1 MLHPFS
7 SGRRIRVRGL
17 VQGVGFRP
25 TVWRLAKEYGVSGR
39 VLNDG
44 EGVLIDAWGEDSQ
57 LDYFTQAL
65 MAQPPNLARIDG
77 IEQQALDENPCEG
90 FHIVASQEG
99 AMRTGVVADAATC
112 SDCQKD
118 CLDPHNRRYR
128 YPFTNCTHCGPRLSI
143 IHAIPYDRSRTSM
156 ASFTMCPACQSE
168 YDNPADRRFHAQP
181 NACAVCGPRVWLE
194 PNEQDVTA
202 GDAIER
208 AAVLL
213 QRGYILAIKGIGGFH
228 LACDA
233 THAQAV
239 THLRQ
244 RKRRYAKPF
253 ALMARNIGM
262 VRQHCHV
269 GSVEADVLASVEA
282 PIVLLEKTSANTLA
296 PDVAPEQKLFGFMLP
311 YTPLHHLLL
320 ADLDFPIVMTSAN
333 PSDTPQCIDNEH
345 ARSELKGIA
354 DYWLMHDR
362 DIRNRV
368 DDSVVRVV
376 DHKPR
381 ILRRA
386 RGHTPASMP
395 LPKGFEHAPE
405 VLAYG
410 GELKNTFCLIK
421 NGEAIL
427 SQHMG
432 DLENATVYDDVT
444 HHLDLYQ
451 RLFDHHPTCLAVDA
465 HPEYLS
471 SKLGRS
477 RAETEGLQLVEVQH
491 HHAHMAACLLE
502 HQWPL
507 EGGKVLGIVMD
518 GLGLGEDE
526 NLWGGEFLWA
536 DYNACKR
543 LGHLQP
549 VALLGNHQAM
559 REPWRNTYAQ
569 LVSNFA
575 WEDLRASYPE
585 LELLSFLEQKPLK
598 TLNAMMVKG
607 MNAPLASSCGRLFDA
622 VAAAVGLCR
631 DRVTYEGQAAIALEA
646 LVTREHVMTEED
658 HAYPFCIDSVDDVPV
673 MHSAPMWRSLLND
686 LTQNISAGVIA
697 TRFHL
702 GLGNTLAT
710 MAQQLINAGG
720 TRLTDTVVLSGG
732 AFQNRIL
739 FERVAGQLHTA
750 GFTVLSHSQVPAND
764 GGLALGQ
771 AAIAAAQSLNDEETL
786 CV

>member
-1 MLHPFS
+1 MLDHIL

-25 TVWRLAKEYGVSGR
+25 TVWRLAKEYGVSGQ

-44 EGVLIDAWGEDSQ
+44 EGVLIDAWGIDSQ
-57 LDYFTQAL
+57 LDRFTQAL
-65 MAQPPNLARIDG
+65 MAQPPDLARIDG
-77 IEQQALDENPCEG
+77 IEQQALDENPREG
-90 FHIVASQEG
+90 FHIVESQKS

-112 SDCQKD
+112 SDCKKD

-143 IHAIPYDRSRTSM
+143 IQSVPYDRSHTSM
-156 ASFTMCPACQSE
+156 ASFTMCSACQSE

-181 NACAVCGPRVWLE
+181 NACSVCGPQVWLE
-194 PNEQDVTA
+194 PNENDVTA
-202 GDAIER
+202 KDDIER
-208 AAVLL
+208 AVILL
-213 QRGYILAIKGIGGFH
+213 QRGHILAIKGIGGFH

-253 ALMARNIGM
+253 ALMARDIEM
-262 VRQHCHV
+262 ICRYCHV
-269 GSVEADVLASVEA
+269 DSIEAGLLASVEA
-282 PIVLLEKTSANTLA
+282 PIVLLEKKTVISLA

-320 ADLDFPIVMTSAN
+320 AGLDFPIVMTSAN
-333 PSDTPQCIDNEH
+333 PSDTPQCIDNEQ

-376 DHKPR
+376 NHKPQ

-386 RGHTPASMP
+386 RGHAPASLP
-395 LPKGFEHAPE
+395 LPKGFEHAPD

-432 DLENATVYDDVT
+432 DLENATVYDDFI

-451 RLFDHHPTCLAVDA
+451 RLFDHYPTCLAVDA

-477 RAETEGLQLVEVQH
+477 RAETEGIQLVEVQH
-491 HHAHMAACLLE
+491 HHAHIAACLVE
-502 HQWPL
+502 NQWSL
-507 EGGKVLGIVMD
+507 GGGKVLGIVMD
-518 GLGLGEDE
+518 GLGFSEDG
-526 NLWGGEFLWA
+526 NLWGGEFLLA
-536 DYNACKR
+536 DYYTYKR
-543 LGHLQP
+543 LGNIKP

-569 LVSNFA
+569 LVSSFA
-575 WEDLRASYPE
+575 WEDLRASYSE
-585 LELLSFLEQKPLK
+585 LELLSFLEQKPLQ
-598 TLNAMMVKG
+598 TLDAMIDKG

-631 DRVTYEGQAAIALEA
+631 DRVAYEGQAAIALEA
-646 LVTREHVMTEED
+646 SVTREHLITQED
-658 HAYPFCIDSVDDVPV
+658 HAYPFCIDSVDDVSV
-673 MHSAPMWRSLLND
+673 MNSAPMWRSLLND
-686 LTQNISAGVIA
+686 LTQNMSAGVIA
-697 TRFHL
+697 ARFHL

-710 MAQQLINAGG
+710 MAQQLMNTGG

-732 AFQNRIL
+732 VFQNQLL
-739 FERVAGQLHTA
+739 FERVAGQLHAA
-750 GFTVLSHSQVPAND
+750 GYTVLTHSQVPAND

-771 AAIAAAQSLNDEETL
+771 AAIAVAQQLNNEETL

>member
-1 MLHPFS
+1 
-7 SGRRIRVRGL
+7 
-17 VQGVGFRP
+17 
-25 TVWRLAKEYGVSGR
+25 
-39 VLNDG
+39 
-44 EGVLIDAWGEDSQ
+44 
-57 LDYFTQAL
+57 
-65 MAQPPNLARIDG
+65 
-77 IEQQALDENPCEG
+77 
-90 FHIVASQEG
+90 
-99 AMRTGVVADAATC
+99 
-112 SDCQKD
+112 
-118 CLDPHNRRYR
+118 
-128 YPFTNCTHCGPRLSI
+128 
-143 IHAIPYDRSRTSM
+143 
-156 ASFTMCPACQSE
+156 
-168 YDNPADRRFHAQP
+168 
-181 NACAVCGPRVWLE
+181 
-194 PNEQDVTA
+194 
-202 GDAIER
+202 
-208 AAVLL
+208 
-213 QRGYILAIKGIGGFH
+213 
-228 LACDA
+228 
-233 THAQAV
+233 
-239 THLRQ
+239 
-244 RKRRYAKPF
+244 
-253 ALMARNIGM
+253 
-262 VRQHCHV
+262 
-269 GSVEADVLASVEA
+269 
-282 PIVLLEKTSANTLA
+282 
-296 PDVAPEQKLFGFMLP
+296 
-311 YTPLHHLLL
+311 
-320 ADLDFPIVMTSAN
+320 
-333 PSDTPQCIDNEH
+333 
-345 ARSELKGIA
+345 
-354 DYWLMHDR
+354 
-362 DIRNRV
+362 
-368 DDSVVRVV
+368 
-376 DHKPR
+376 
-381 ILRRA
+381 
-386 RGHTPASMP
+386 
-395 LPKGFEHAPE
+395 
-405 VLAYG
+405 
-410 GELKNTFCLIK
+410 
-421 NGEAIL
+421 
-427 SQHMG
+427 
-432 DLENATVYDDVT
+432 
-444 HHLDLYQ
+444 
-451 RLFDHHPTCLAVDA
+451 
-465 HPEYLS
+465 
-471 SKLGRS
+471 
-477 RAETEGLQLVEVQH
+477 
-491 HHAHMAACLLE
+491 
-502 HQWPL
+502 
-507 EGGKVLGIVMD
+507 MD